1 MSSETATHHGNA
13 TYHHGKHHKTP
24 HNKKSPR
31 KNVDLSLSG
40 YRDSK
45 GEALEPIPIII
56 SAGHEPEQ

>member
-1 MSSETATHHGNA
+1 MAFIATKNA
-13 TYHHGKHHKTP
+13 EIHFLFNLH
-24 HNKKSPR
+24 
-31 KNVDLSLSG
+31 